1 MTEDLERL
9 TVLVAELTGLL
20 GQTAKAFR
28 FFPPGFVQV
37 QAGVD
42 RIATDSGLH
51 TRAFADHT
59 FAFRLLPALFGALT
73 VGLRVLSELLGLPTV
88 FLRTRLWFGHAS
100 TSPLAKV
107 NAEHS
112 AAPEARAT

>member
-1 MTEDLERL
+1 MTEDLDRL

-28 FFPPGFVQV
+28 FFPHGFVQV

-42 RIATDSGLH
+42 RLATDSGLH
-51 TRAFADHT
+51 TL
-59 FAFRLLPALFGALT
+59 AFRLLPALFRALT

-88 FLRTRLWFGHAS
+88 FLRTRLWFGHAP
-100 TSPLAKV
+100 TSPLAKGQRRT
-107 NAEHS
+107 S
-112 AAPEARAT
+112 CGT